1 MYRMSM
7 REALLD
13 AGKELLW
20 ERGYSA
26 MSPRDILRRS
36 GAGQGSLYHFFEG
49 KEGLAAEAL
58 RVVSVEVSERIAA
71 TCGPG
76 TGTGMQRI
84 ERFLKSERDPLR
96 GCRLG
101 RMAQDPELPES
112 LRRSVASGL
121 DALASV
127 LEGAV
132 RDAQLEGELPRELDP
147 GTLADTLIAVVQ
159 GGYVLAR
166 AHKSRDHMTRVTN
179 ALWVTLKLLTPPAPS
194 AVEQP
199 RERKPRRER
208 SVTKTALGK
217 DRHGK
222 PKPRI

>member
-1 MYRMSM
+1 MSA
-7 REALLD
+7 RDALLE

-26 MSPRDILRRS
+26 MSPRDVLRRS

-49 KEGLAAEAL
+49 KEGLATEAM
-58 RVVSVEVSERIAA
+58 RAVAAEVSERIAV

-84 ERFLKSERDPLR
+84 ERFLKAERDPLR

-112 LRRSVASGL
+112 LRSSVGSGL

-127 LEGAV
+127 LERAV
-132 RDAQLEGELPRELDP
+132 CDAQLEGELSRELDP
-147 GTLADTLIAVVQ
+147 GTLADALIAVVQ

-166 AHKSRDHMTRVTN
+166 AHKSREHMTRVTS
-179 ALWVTLKLLTPPAPS
+179 ALWATLNLLKPPPIS
-194 AVEQP
+194 AATQR
-199 RERKPRRER
+199 REPKPRRER

-217 DRHGK
+217 DRNGK
-222 PKPRI
+222 PKPRL